1 VAGRA
6 QLMAASR
13 WLPQS
18 ALVGLLVLAPLTTAN
33 NYYMDIIVQ
42 IFMWG
47 AAATAWNIVGGY
59 AGQFSLGH
67 AAFFGIGAYT
77 SSLLLLTAGLTPWI
91 GMLAGG
97 VLAALFA
104 LVIGYLAI
112 RLRGPFFTLATIA
125 LAEVLQILAV
135 YFRDLT
141 GGSQGLSLPFAA
153 SVATFT
159 FDGKRAYALAGLGF
173 LLFALLVSGLIERSR
188 LGYYLVAIREEEEAA
203 RAVGVPV
210 LGIKLIATAASAF
223 LTAMVG
229 TFYAQYVL
237 WIEPAHTFSLDV
249 SVQLALIAIIGGLGT
264 LLGPV
269 LGAALII
276 PLNMFLR
283 AWLGASYAGLY
294 LVVYGLVLV
303 LVVLYARQGLV
314 VEARGW
320 LSRRRTAPAAGAPAA

>member
-1 VAGRA
+1 
-6 QLMAASR
+6 MT
-13 WLPQS
+13 S
-18 ALVGLLVLAPLTTAN
+18 ARPLTLVVTLLALCALPFTTSN
-33 NYYMDIIVQ
+33 AYHLDIVVQ
-42 IFMWG
+42 IYMW
-47 AAATAWNIVGGY
+47 AAAAVGWNLLGGY

-77 SSLLLLTAGLTPWI
+77 SSLLLLTTGLTPWI

-97 VLAALFA
+97 LFATLFA

-135 YFRDLT
+135 YFSGVT

-153 SVATFT
+153 NAAYFT

-173 LLFALLVSGLIERSR
+173 LLFALLVTVLIERSR
-188 LGYYLVAIREEEEAA
+188 LGYYLVAIREEEDAA

-210 LGIKLIATAASAF
+210 LRIKLLATATSAF

-237 WIEPAHTFSLDV
+237 WIEPSHAFSLDV
-249 SVQLALIAIIGGLGT
+249 SIQLALIAIIGGLGT

-269 LGAALII
+269 IGAALII

-283 AWLGASYAGLY
+283 AWLGASLTGLY

-320 LSRRRTAPAAGAPAA
+320 LARRRAVPAAGAPAG

>member
-1 VAGRA
+1 
-6 QLMAASR
+6 MAASR

>member
-1 VAGRA
+1 MTSER
-6 QLMAASR
+6 
-13 WLPQS
+13 
-18 ALVGLLVLAPLTTAN
+18 PLTLIVVLLLLCGLPFTTSNA
-33 NYYMDIIVQ
+33 YYLDILVQ
-42 IFMWG
+42 IYMW
-47 AAATAWNIVGGY
+47 AAAAVAWNLLGGY

-77 SSLLLLTAGLTPWI
+77 SSLLLLMAGLTPWL

-97 VLAALFA
+97 ALSTLFA
-104 LVIGYLAI
+104 FVIGYLSI

-135 YFRDLT
+135 YFRELT

-153 SVATFT
+153 SVARFT
-159 FDGKRAYALAGLGF
+159 FDDKRAYALTGLGL
-173 LLFALLVSGLIERSR
+173 LLFALSVTFLIERSR
-188 LGYYLVAIREEEEAA
+188 LGYYLIAIREEEDAA

-210 LGIKLIATAASAF
+210 LRVKLVATATSAF
-223 LTAMVG
+223 LTAIIG

-249 SVQLALIAIIGGLGT
+249 SVQLALMAIIGGLGT
-264 LLGPV
+264 LSGPV
-269 LGAALII
+269 IGAALII

-283 AWLGASYAGLY
+283 AWLGSSLTGLY
-294 LVVYGLVLV
+294 LVVYGVVLV

-314 VEARGW
+314 AEARGW
-320 LSRRRTAPAAGAPAA
+320 FARRRHARVGEGSPA

>member
-1 VAGRA
+1 MTSPRPLTLAVA
-6 QLMAASR
+6 
-13 WLPQS
+13 
-18 ALVGLLVLAPLTTAN
+18 VLVLAALPYTTAN
-33 NYYMDIIVQ
+33 AYYLDIIVQ
-42 IFMWG
+42 IYMW
-47 AAATAWNIVGGY
+47 ATAAVAWNVLGGY

-77 SSLLLLTAGLTPWI
+77 STLLLLATGLTPWI

-97 VLAALFA
+97 ALSALFA

-125 LAEVLQILAV
+125 LAEMLQILAV
-135 YFRDLT
+135 YFRELT

-153 SVATFT
+153 SVAAFT
-159 FDGKRAYALAGLGF
+159 FEGKRAYALTGLGF
-173 LLFALLVSGLIERSR
+173 LLFALAVARLVEGSR
-188 LGYYLVAIREEEEAA
+188 LGYYLVAIREEEDAA

-210 LGIKLIATAASAF
+210 LRIKLVATAISAF

-249 SVQLALIAIIGGLGT
+249 SVQLALIVIIGGMGT

-269 LGAALII
+269 IGAALII

-283 AWLGASYAGLY
+283 AWLGASLTGLY

-320 LSRRRTAPAAGAPAA
+320 LTRRRAAPVAGARAAW

>member
-1 VAGRA
+1 
-6 QLMAASR
+6 MTS
-13 WLPQS
+13 QS
-18 ALVGLLVLAPLTTAN
+18 PLTLGAALVVLCALPFTTSNA
-33 NYYMDIIVQ
+33 YYLDIVVQ
-42 IFMWG
+42 VYMW
-47 AAATAWNIVGGY
+47 AAAAVSWNLLGGY

-67 AAFFGIGAYT
+67 SAFFGIGAYT
-77 SSLLLLTAGLTPWI
+77 SSLLLLTAVEGQN
-91 GMLAGG
+91 
-97 VLAALFA
+97 VLLFV
-104 LVIGYLAI
+104 LFLGYLAI

-269 LGAALII
+269 IGAALII

>member
-1 VAGRA
+1 MTSQQPVTLGV
-6 QLMAASR
+6 
-13 WLPQS
+13 
-18 ALVGLLVLAPLTTAN
+18 ALVVLCALPFTTSNA
-33 NYYMDIIVQ
+33 YYLDIVVQ
-42 IFMWG
+42 VYMW
-47 AAATAWNIVGGY
+47 AAAAVAWNLLGGY

-67 AAFFGIGAYT
+67 SAFFGIGAYT
-77 SSLLLLTAGLTPWI
+77 STLLLLQTSLTPWI

-97 VLAALFA
+97 ALAALFA

-153 SVATFT
+153 SVARFT
-159 FDGKRAYALAGLGF
+159 FDDKRAYALAGLGF
-173 LLFALLVSGLIERSR
+173 LLLALVVTFLIERSR

-210 LGIKLIATAASAF
+210 LRMKLIATAASAY

-249 SVQLALIAIIGGLGT
+249 SVQFALIAIIGGLGT

-269 LGAALII
+269 IGAALII

-283 AWLGASYAGLY
+283 AWLGSSLAGLY

-320 LSRRRTAPAAGAPAA
+320 LTRRRATSAAS

>member
-1 VAGRA
+1 
-6 QLMAASR
+6 MTS
-13 WLPQS
+13 QS
-18 ALVGLLVLAPLTTAN
+18 PLTLGAALVVLCALPFTTSNA
-33 NYYMDIIVQ
+33 YYLDIVVQ
-42 IFMWG
+42 VYMW
-47 AAATAWNIVGGY
+47 AAAAVAWNLLGGY

-67 AAFFGIGAYT
+67 SAFFGIGAYT
-77 SSLLLLTAGLTPWI
+77 SSLLLLTAGLTPWV

-97 VLAALFA
+97 ALAALFA

-153 SVATFT
+153 SAANFT

-173 LLFALLVSGLIERSR
+173 LLFALLVSWLIERSR

-269 LGAALII
+269 IGAALII

-320 LSRRRTAPAAGAPAA
+320 LTRRRAGPAAGAPAA

>member
-1 VAGRA
+1 
-6 QLMAASR
+6 MTS
-13 WLPQS
+13 QS
-18 ALVGLLVLAPLTTAN
+18 PLTLGAALVVLCALPFTTSNA
-33 NYYMDIIVQ
+33 YYLDIVVQ
-42 IFMWG
+42 VYMW
-47 AAATAWNIVGGY
+47 AAAAVAWNLLGGY

-67 AAFFGIGAYT
+67 SAFFGIGAYT

-153 SVATFT
+153 SAANFT

-173 LLFALLVSGLIERSR
+173 LLFALLVSWLIERSR

-237 WIEPAHTFSLDV
+237 WIEPAHTFSLDI

-269 LGAALII
+269 IGAALII

-320 LSRRRTAPAAGAPAA
+320 LTRRRAGPAAGAPAA

>member
-1 VAGRA
+1 MTSQRP
-6 QLMAASR
+6 L
-13 WLPQS
+13 
-18 ALVGLLVLAPLTTAN
+18 ALVIAATVLCALPFSTAN
-33 NYYMDIIVQ
+33 AYYLDIVVQ
-42 IFMWG
+42 IYMW
-47 AAATAWNIVGGY
+47 ATAAVAWNLLGGY

-77 SSLLLLTAGLTPWI
+77 SSLLLLGVGLTPWI

-135 YFRDLT
+135 YSRGIT

-153 SVATFT
+153 SVAGFT
-159 FDGKRAYALAGLGF
+159 FDGKRAYALTGLGF
-173 LLFALLVSGLIERSR
+173 LLGALLITACIERSR
-188 LGYYLVAIREEEEAA
+188 LGYYLVAIREEEDAA

-210 LGIKLIATAASAF
+210 LRIKLVATAISAF

-269 LGAALII
+269 VGAALII

-283 AWLGASYAGLY
+283 AWLGSSLAGLY
-294 LVVYGLVLV
+294 LVVYGLVLI

-314 VEARGW
+314 VETRGW
-320 LSRRRTAPAAGAPAA
+320 LTRRRAAAASARAV

>member
-1 VAGRA
+1 
-6 QLMAASR
+6 MTS
-13 WLPQS
+13 QS
-18 ALVGLLVLAPLTTAN
+18 PLTLGAALVVLCALPFTTSNA
-33 NYYMDIIVQ
+33 YYLDIVVQ
-42 IFMWG
+42 VYMW
-47 AAATAWNIVGGY
+47 AAAAVAWNLLGGY

-67 AAFFGIGAYT
+67 SAFFGIGAYT

-173 LLFALLVSGLIERSR
+173 LLFALLVSWLIERSR

-210 LGIKLIATAASAF
+210 LGMKLIATAASAF

-269 LGAALII
+269 IGAALII

>member
-1 VAGRA
+1 MSSERPATLAVA
-6 QLMAASR
+6 
-13 WLPQS
+13 
-18 ALVGLLVLAPLTTAN
+18 ALVLCGLPFTTSNA
-33 NYYMDIIVQ
+33 YYLDIIVQ
-42 IFMWG
+42 IYMWG
-47 AAATAWNIVGGY
+47 AAAAAWNLLGGY

-77 SSLLLLTAGLTPWI
+77 SSLLLLTVGLTPWL

-97 VLAALFA
+97 ALATLFA

-135 YFRDLT
+135 YFRGLT

-153 SVATFT
+153 SVARFT
-159 FDGKRAYALAGLGF
+159 FDAKRAYALTGLGF
-173 LLFALLVSGLIERSR
+173 LFFALLVTWLVERSR
-188 LGYYLVAIREEEEAA
+188 LGYYLVAVREEEDAA

-210 LGIKLIATAASAF
+210 LRVKLIATAASAF
-223 LTAMVG
+223 LTSMIG

-237 WIEPAHTFSLDV
+237 WIEPAHTFSLDI
-249 SVQLALIAIIGGLGT
+249 SVQLALMAIIGGLGT

-269 LGAALII
+269 VGAALII

-283 AWLGASYAGLY
+283 AWLGASLTGLY

-303 LVVLYARQGLV
+303 LVVLYARQGLI

-320 LSRRRTAPAAGAPAA
+320 LARCRPGTVAHPA

>member
-1 VAGRA
+1 MTS
-6 QLMAASR
+6 Q
-13 WLPQS
+13 Q
-18 ALVGLLVLAPLTTAN
+18 PLTLGVVLVVLCALPFTTSNA
-33 NYYMDIIVQ
+33 YYLDIVVQ
-42 IFMWG
+42 VYMW
-47 AAATAWNIVGGY
+47 AAAAVAWNLLGGY

-67 AAFFGIGAYT
+67 SAFFGIGAYT
-77 SSLLLLTAGLTPWI
+77 STLLLLQTGLTPWL

-97 VLAALFA
+97 ALAALFA

-112 RLRGPFFTLATIA
+112 RLRGPFFTLSTIA

-153 SVATFT
+153 SVARFT
-159 FDGKRAYALAGLGF
+159 FDDKRAYALAGLGF
-173 LLFALLVSGLIERSR
+173 LLLALAVTFLIERSR

-210 LGIKLIATAASAF
+210 LRMKLIATAASAY

-249 SVQLALIAIIGGLGT
+249 SVQFALIAIIGGLGT

-269 LGAALII
+269 IGAALII

-283 AWLGASYAGLY
+283 AWLGSSLAGLY

-320 LSRRRTAPAAGAPAA
+320 LTRWRAASAAS

>member
-1 VAGRA
+1 MTSERPLTLGVA
-6 QLMAASR
+6 
-13 WLPQS
+13 
-18 ALVGLLVLAPLTTAN
+18 LLVLCALPFTTTNA
-33 NYYMDIIVQ
+33 YYLDIVVQ
-42 IFMWG
+42 IYMW
-47 AAATAWNIVGGY
+47 AAAAVAWNLLGGY

-77 SSLLLLTAGLTPWI
+77 SSLLLLRTGLTPWL
-91 GMLAGG
+91 GMVAGG
-97 VLAALFA
+97 AVSALFA

-112 RLRGPFFTLATIA
+112 RLRGPFFTLASIA

-135 YFRDLT
+135 YFRELT

-153 SVATFT
+153 DAAQFA
-159 FDGKRAYALAGLGF
+159 FDDKRAYALTGLGF
-173 LLFALLVSGLIERSR
+173 LLCALLVTALIERSR
-188 LGYYLVAIREEEEAA
+188 LGYYLVAIREEEDAA

-210 LGIKLIATAASAF
+210 LRVKLIVTAVSAS
-223 LTAMVG
+223 LTSMVG

-249 SVQLALIAIIGGLGT
+249 SVQLALVAIIGGLGT

-269 LGAALII
+269 VGAALII

-283 AWLGASYAGLY
+283 AWLGSSLTGLY
-294 LVVYGLVLV
+294 LVVYGVVLV

-314 VEARGW
+314 VVARGW
-320 LSRRRTAPAAGAPAA
+320 LTRRRGDTALRGRLA

>member
-1 VAGRA
+1 MTSERPLTLVVAVVV
-6 QLMAASR
+6 LCC
-13 WLPQS
+13 LPF
-18 ALVGLLVLAPLTTAN
+18 TTAN
-33 NYYMDIIVQ
+33 GYYLDIIVQ
-42 IFMWG
+42 IYMW
-47 AAATAWNIVGGY
+47 AAAAVAWNLLGGY

-67 AAFFGIGAYT
+67 SAFFGIGAYT
-77 SSLLLLTAGLTPWI
+77 SSLLLLQTGLTPWL

-97 VLAALFA
+97 ALSTLFA

-135 YFRDLT
+135 YFRELT

-153 SVATFT
+153 SVARIT
-159 FDGKRAYALAGLGF
+159 FDDKRAYALAGLGF
-173 LLFALLVSGLIERSR
+173 LLFALLVTFLVERSR
-188 LGYYLVAIREEEEAA
+188 LGFYLVAIREEEDAA

-210 LGIKLIATAASAF
+210 LRVKLLATAMSAF
-223 LTAMVG
+223 LTAMIG

-269 LGAALII
+269 IGAALII

-283 AWLGASYAGLY
+283 AWLGSSLAGLY
-294 LVVYGLVLV
+294 LVVYGVVLI

-314 VEARGW
+314 VEARDW
-320 LSRRRTAPAAGAPAA
+320 LTRRRPAAPEGRPA